1 MKELLWNCLKD
12 LFPDSSVSREK
23 IVKMQE
29 RPKERGDNLSVGPQS
44 RQRER
49 GPLKESAPW
58 LEVKGDK
65 NLKVIV
71 L

>member
-1 MKELLWNCLKD
+1 MKELLWHCLKD

-23 IVKMQE
+23 IAKMQE
-29 RPKERGDNLSVGPQS
+29 RPKERGDYLRVGPQS

-49 GPLKESAPW
+49 GALKESAPW